1 MHLEHLIKVTSN
13 FNIKSCPLELKINLS
28 QHSNCH
34 KHTTVLLSIKL
45 PEPIVQ
51 SCKLLQAPINCLM
64 ATICLRFLLLL
75 QPSLSNSWLN
85 SLGTTMIPII
95 RSNRLSFCQL
105 GCQKLIVYN
114 FVGYCRRPRT
124 IDPNNVSSVDAHGNF
139 IPKSS
144 FVELVGIVG
153 GTKWE
158 LFLDQTISA
167 VNRQKT
173 PIIWPSIYESIF

>member
-13 FNIKSCPLELKINLS
+13 FNIKGCPLKIKINLS

-51 SCKLLQAPINCLM
+51 SSKLLQAAIYCLM

-85 SLGTTMIPII
+85 SLRATMLPII

-105 GCQKLIVYN
+105 GCQKLVVYY
-114 FVGYCRRPRT
+114 FVGNCRRPRT
-124 IDPNNVSSVDAHGNF
+124 IDPNNVSSVNAHCNF